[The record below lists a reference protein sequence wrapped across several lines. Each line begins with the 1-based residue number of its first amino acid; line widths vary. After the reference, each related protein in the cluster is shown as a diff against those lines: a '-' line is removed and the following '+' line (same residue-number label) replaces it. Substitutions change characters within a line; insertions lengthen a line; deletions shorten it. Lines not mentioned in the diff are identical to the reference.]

1 MDVEEICEDDEPS
14 STDLIRL
21 VLIVGMGTTVCI
33 IGKAT
38 CRRNVTRSLLIFS
51 HLSQMSRKEASKIA
65 FEVLSE
71 ILNLKFIFPSALIW
85 EYFRVEALYVAWHH
99 YIRYVLIAAS
109 TLLIVSASFERY
121 ICSLQSTSGFEP
133 RKRVAVITLV
143 LLLALVMKGS
153 VYFELEMQFLP
164 HCPIFTSLRLDLS
177 ELTRSE
183 SYKTIWMFWCRN
195 FLNVFLPFS
204 LLLMLNTATI
214 ANLNRYSKE
223 SVIEKPQ
230 QSCVQKLPSLIHG
243 SAAAAEARKK
253 KKDATRTLAALVT
266 VYLLANTLN
275 LLLTIMEFIRPEWLR
290 NLGEGRI
297 YKYLADLSSLLTIS
311 STATR
316 LPVYFHCNREI
327 RKQLRHFF
335 AQFGNCRAKKEVML

>member
-1 MDVEEICEDDEPS
+1 MDAEEMCEDDEPS

-33 IGKAT
+33 IGILLNT
-38 CRRNVTRSLLIFS
+38 MLLVSFWRLQFRNSNLLYLFLLAVFDIFVE
-51 HLSQMSRKEASKIA
+51 LCFM
-65 FEVLSE
+65 
-71 ILNLKFIFPSALIW
+71 FIFPSALIW

-99 YIRYVLIAAS
+99 YIRYVSTSGQVLIAAS

-223 SVIEKPQ
+223 SVIEK
-230 QSCVQKLPSLIHG
+230 LPSLLHG

-266 VYLLANTLN
+266 VYLLTNTLN

-335 AQFGNCRAKKEVML
+335 AQFGNCRAKKEASDPLI